1 MTRLHDVNSYS
12 LHNKDDVIM
21 QVNTTCHMSL
31 NINSNLNSIIFWGD
45 IYAQNPLG
53 KLCAVTRAT
62 AGGIAWII
70 AFLDHDID
78 IIYMDS

>member
-1 MTRLHDVNSYS
+1 
-12 LHNKDDVIM
+12 M
-21 QVNTTCHMSL
+21 QVNMTCHMSL

-53 KLCAVTRAT
+53 KLCAVTRVT